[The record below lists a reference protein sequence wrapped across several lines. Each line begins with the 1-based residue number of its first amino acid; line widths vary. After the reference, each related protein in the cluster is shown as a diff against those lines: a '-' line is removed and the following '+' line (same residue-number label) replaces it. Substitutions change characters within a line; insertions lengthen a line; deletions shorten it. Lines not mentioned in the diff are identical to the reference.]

1 MIRMKSV
8 TSQAPDLPGQM
19 ERIER
24 GRRFWRRFWP
34 VAVITALLM
43 VAGFGCKQLLET
55 NGVFFGYNE
64 TGSLTG
70 SWYVVIEGSQPLQ
83 RGELIGY
90 RGTANKRYPVGIMWV
105 KRVGGVAG
113 DRVTATERWF
123 HVNGLALHA
132 KEQTRFGEPLDL
144 GPVGT
149 IPPQHYFVYTTHR
162 DSYDSRYA
170 DIGWIKPEQV
180 VGRAYEIF

>member
-1 MIRMKSV
+1 MTIVKSHAITLAASEHNV
-8 TSQAPDLPGQM
+8 RGQ
-19 ERIER
+19 
-24 GRRFWRRFWP
+24 RFWRRFWWAAAAT
-34 VAVITALLM
+34 VLLI
-43 VAGFGCKQLLET
+43 AGGFGSKQFLEA
-55 NGVFFGYNE
+55 NGIYLGYNE
-64 TGSLTG
+64 TVSLSG
-70 SWYVVIEGSQPLQ
+70 AWYVVIEGDSALQ

-90 RGTANKRYPVGIMWV
+90 RGAANKRYPAGVMWV
-105 KRVGGVAG
+105 KIVGGVGG
-113 DRVTATERWF
+113 DRVEVADRWF
-123 HVNGLALHA
+123 HVNGLDLFA
-132 KEQTRFGEPLDL
+132 KPETRFGEPLEL

>member
-1 MIRMKSV
+1 MTVKPPIIN
-8 TSQAPDLPGQM
+8 APEQM
-19 ERIER
+19 ERIGR
-24 GRRFWRRFWP
+24 GRRFWLRLYMAA
-34 VAVITALLM
+34 VATVVLM
-43 VAGFGCKQLLET
+43 AGGVGCKQLLEA
-55 NGVFFGYNE
+55 NGIYLGYNE

-70 SWYVVIEGSQPLQ
+70 AWYVVIEGDTALQ

-90 RGTANKRYPVGIMWV
+90 RGVANKRYPSGIMWV
-105 KRVGGVAG
+105 KIVGGVGG
-113 DRVTATERWF
+113 DRVEEKERWF
-123 HVNGLALHA
+123 HLNGLSLHA
-132 KEQTRFGEPLDL
+132 KEQTRFGELLDL

-180 VGRAYEIF
+180 VGRAYELF